1 MILTAGRNQ
10 GWESWTRGK
19 SRQIYSS
26 AEALSMVLRLATRS
40 VAISAGIRECVRVH
54 GSISAFRSDG
64 KDDFAELRAGFE
76 VGMGGSSFGKRENAV
91 NRGLE
96 APRGHQAHDAVE
108 FGLGAHVG
116 AE

>member
-19 SRQIYSS
+19 SREIYSS
-26 AEALSMVLRLATRS
+26 AEAQSMVLRLATRS
-40 VAISAGIRECVRVH
+40 VAISTGIRECVRVH
-54 GSISAFRSDG
+54 GSIFAFRSDG
-64 KDDFAELRAGFE
+64 KDDFAELRAGLE
-76 VGMGGSSFGKRENAV
+76 VSMGGSRFAERENAV

-96 APRGHQAHDAVE
+96 APRGHQTHDAE
-108 FGLGAHVG
+108 ELGLGAHVR